1 MLSLYK
7 LEIFAAVIQ
16 EGSFSAA
23 AKRLPMTQPAVSQH
37 IQDLEA
43 ALGTQLFNRNR
54 RGAIL
59 TPAGEVLYD
68 YTQRILTL
76 ISEAESAVTAVDT
89 LSGGQV
95 SIMATPGINVYLLPN
110 WISAFRTKYPNL
122 GVSLQTGITQEV
134 ANTVATQSV
143 DLGFVEGEL
152 DGISLPAVG
161 MCVLREIDMLL
172 VVGREHPWAARDR
185 IEPTELNE
193 MPFITRQPYSRTRTW
208 IDKLLQKLD
217 AHPRNVGEFD
227 NPESIKQAVM
237 SGMGVAI
244 LPEYAIQNE
253 MKVGLVHPIKL
264 GKVDMK
270 RRITLLYDNQRPLSP
285 IAQALLRELS
295 VPFPAIAQQVL
306 GVSS

>member
-76 ISEAESAVTAVDT
+76 ISEAEAAVTAVNN

-95 SIMATPGINVYLLPN
+95 SIMATPGINVYLLPS
-110 WISAFRTKYPNL
+110 WISEFRTKYPNL

-134 ANTVATQSV
+134 ANTVSTQSV

-161 MCVLREIDMLL
+161 TCVLREIEMLL
-172 VVGREHPWAARDR
+172 VVGKEHPWATYER
-185 IEPTELNE
+185 IAPQELDE

-208 IDKLLQKLD
+208 IDKLLQKLN
-217 AHPRNVGEFD
+217 AHPRIVGEFD

-237 SGMGVAI
+237 SGMGVAV
-244 LPEYAIQNE
+244 LPEYAIRNE
-253 MKVGLVHPIKL
+253 LSVGLLHAIRL
-264 GKVDMK
+264 EGAEMK
-270 RRITLLYDNQRPLSP
+270 RRITLLYDSQRPLSP
-285 IAQALLRELS
+285 IAEALLKELS
-295 VPFPAIAQQVL
+295 VPFPVIAQQVL
-306 GVSS
+306 KVSS